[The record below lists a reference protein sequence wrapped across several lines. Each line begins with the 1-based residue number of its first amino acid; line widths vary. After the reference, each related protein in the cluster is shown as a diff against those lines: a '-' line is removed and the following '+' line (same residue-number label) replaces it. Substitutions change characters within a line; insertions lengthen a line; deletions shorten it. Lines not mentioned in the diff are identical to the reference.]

1 MTYSFTHPK
10 HRPFFSLL
18 DKIWL
23 ILFGFGVLFILAIFL
38 IYTLKIGLSVGR
50 IESKKQEVIITQQ
63 KIRQNNDF
71 YDVLLR
77 QSQIALDYNAENQSI
92 KNSLQ
97 NLLDITLKT
106 GSISFDSLEQDAHT
120 LKITGVSP
128 TKEMFA
134 MLLETPL
141 KSIFDES
148 HTSYYKLDNG
158 WYRFTSTNSIL
169 GVPK

>member
-106 GSISFDSLEQDAHT
+106 GSISFDSLEQDART